1 MVALAVHQ
9 LGSGRSLS
17 PRSPGFVGHLS
28 PPRISSPLCF
38 LLPDWTSFP
47 YPPLPSLNICSV
59 PSGIPSCHQQ
69 TSLYSQPLLWHC
81 LSFLVLAYTQRS
93 PSLLGSLPECLLL
106 VSVTSCTS
114 MLPFATSKASS
125 LSKKKIPES
134 FRWNPQTVVPVAP
147 PQSAHLPS
155 PHSLKTLKPFSHSL
169 HYHPVLLIVLGDFR
183 IYTAN
188 SSNPWLLHSLVFL
201 HTYDLFLHLSSCF
214 PIASP
219 LMVTVQPQIWILSL
233 SVSDQ

>member
-47 YPPLPSLNICSV
+47 YPPLPSPHICSV

-69 TSLYSQPLLWHC
+69 TSSYSQPPLWHC

-106 VSVTSCTS
+106 VLVTSCTS
-114 MLPFATSKASS
+114 MLPFATSEASS
-125 LSKKKIPES
+125 LSKQNKK
-134 FRWNPQTVVPVAP
+134 
-147 PQSAHLPS
+147 
-155 PHSLKTLKPFSHSL
+155 
-169 HYHPVLLIVLGDFR
+169 
-183 IYTAN
+183 
-188 SSNPWLLHSLVFL
+188 NPWIFQVESSDCGTSCSSSKCSSSIPSLIKDSRAL
-201 HTYDLFLHLSSCF
+201 
-214 PIASP
+214 
-219 LMVTVQPQIWILSL
+219 
-233 SVSDQ
+233 